1 MTLSVSPPTDHQ
13 NRVSP
18 WVHKRPRPYTVMQI
32 EVTTRCHLNCT
43 FCPLGDVS
51 KQLLKGD
58 LSFDSYKKHIVP
70 ALSSFD
76 WIYLQGWGEPLLHP
90 DLWEM
95 IALAQEQDCR
105 VGFTTNGT
113 LLRESQ
119 IEKIIGMGIDMIS
132 ISFAG
137 AQAVTHEALRRESKF
152 NALVDRI
159 GNLLKAREKA
169 GSQKP
174 WLELHYLMLQENISE
189 LPGFVRMAADLG
201 VDEVVATN
209 LSYAPTLSL
218 DKQRTFS
225 TGSAA
230 EPWQEC
236 ADRARRVAEEL
247 GLQARIYPLEMAP
260 TLVCDAQPLTSI
272 FINQLGEV
280 SPCVYLGMAR
290 NGQISRYFDGQPAPF
305 KRLSFGHIEDG
316 LENILQGAR
325 RQAFIRPFR
334 ARSKAVSAANR
345 FLALIMGDSELS
357 LPKPPE
363 PCRNCYKLYG
373 I

>member
-1 MTLSVSPPTDHQ
+1 
-13 NRVSP
+13 
-18 WVHKRPRPYTVMQI
+18 
-32 EVTTRCHLNCT
+32 
-43 FCPLGDVS
+43 LGDVNN
-51 KQLLKGD
+51 QLIKGD
-58 LSFDSYKKHIVP
+58 LSFDRYQKFIVP
-70 ALSSFD
+70 YLSMFD

-90 DLWEM
+90 NLWEM
-95 IALAQEQDCR
+95 IALAQEHDCR

-113 LLRESQ
+113 LLRDSQ

-137 AQAVTHEALRRESKF
+137 ASSVTHETLRRESHF
-152 NALVDRI
+152 NALVKRI
-159 GNLLKAREKA
+159 GNLLKARDRA

-174 WLELHYLMLQENISE
+174 WLELHYLMLQENIQE

-218 DKQRTFS
+218 DEQRTFT
-225 TGSAA
+225 TGSPADA
-230 EPWQEC
+230 WQDC
-236 ADRARRVAEEL
+236 VDRANQMAEEL
-247 GLQARIYPLEMAP
+247 ELQARIYPLEMEP

-272 FINQLGEV
+272 FINHLGEV

-305 KRLSFGHIEDG
+305 KRLSFGQIEDG
-316 LENILQGAR
+316 LDDVLHGAR
-325 RQAFIRPFR
+325 RTAFMQPFQARG
-334 ARSKAVSAANR
+334 KAASAGNR
-345 FLALIMGDSELS
+345 FLALLTGDPEIS